1 MTKLIPYGSQFIDK
15 LDILEVKRAL
25 KQNLITT
32 GSYVSKVE
40 NSFKNFFNSKF
51 AIVCNNGTSALFIAL
66 KAIGVKSGDVIIVP
80 AINFVAL
87 NNVAL
92 LLNLKCYLA
101 DIEMTSG
108 QISFATVQECI
119 KINKLKKIKAIC
131 PMYLGGNVA
140 NINDIVKLK
149 YLHKCFIIED
159 ACHALGSS
167 YILRNKK
174 YKVGQC
180 AHSDI
185 STFSLH
191 PVKTITSGEGGIIS
205 TNSKRLYEKMK
216 IIRNHGMFVDK
227 RSANKK
233 YNIVTNTLNFRL
245 SDINCAL
252 AYSQIKKI
260 KKFVKKRNSIASFY
274 NDKIKHKQ
282 QYFTP
287 LVKNNFSHNSW
298 HLYQIILDKK
308 YKEYRDELI
317 RFFLKK
323 KIITQIHYLPIYKHS
338 IFKNLKSKNL
348 RNSWFFYKRV
358 ISLPI
363 FYQLNRKK
371 QERIVSILIDFF
383 RK

>member
-1 MTKLIPYGSQFIDK
+1 MTKLIPYGKQFVDK
-15 LDILEVKRAL
+15 LDILEVTKAL
-25 KQNLITT
+25 KQDLITT

-51 AIVCNNGTSALFIAL
+51 VLACNNGTSALFVAL
-66 KAIGVKSGDVIIVP
+66 KAIGVKSGDVIIAP

-101 DIEMTSG
+101 DIEIKSG

-119 KINKLKKIKAIC
+119 KIHKLKKIKAIC
-131 PMYLGGNVA
+131 PMYIGGNVA
-140 NINDIVKLK
+140 NIKDIVKLK
-149 YLHKCFIIED
+149 SFYKCFIIED

-167 YILRNKK
+167 YVFRGKK

-191 PVKTITSGEGGIIS
+191 PVKAITSGEGGIVS
-205 TNSKRLYEKMK
+205 TNSKKLFEKMR
-216 IIRNHGMFVDK
+216 IVRNHGMIVDK
-227 RSANKK
+227 HSTNKK
-233 YNIVTNTLNFRL
+233 YNIVTNSLNFRL

-252 AYSQIKKI
+252 AYSQLKKI

-274 NDKIKHKQ
+274 NDKTKHMQ

-287 LVKNNFSHNSW
+287 LVKNNFSYNSW

-308 YKEYRDELI
+308 FKDHRDKLMK
-317 RFFLKK
+317 FFLKK

-348 RNSWFFYKRV
+348 RNSELFYQRV

-371 QERIVSILIDFF
+371 QERIVTILIDFF